1 MNTKKFRHFWKLI
14 NSLASASLALVF
26 LYFFKIIPFDL
37 QSVPIVFGGFF
48 ITYYVII
55 HVYLYDFLTT
65 LKLIVAILFVCLLYD
80 NILINNNLYKYNN
93 LLLTFLEVPVAAIFT
108 WVAGIFQTYHFNT
121 GILYAKRIK
130 KPTLAKKEYSKLLL
144 LLIADGFHLTTV
156 GVIMEFYIV
165 KYNLGNWRI
174 LSDFEQFDLPVWYV
188 SLSYFV
194 VGFIGSGIYRVVEFI
209 DNQADIPNFN
219 GYKNIFGFVYFICFL
234 VSILV
239 LIEVKFSLFFV
250 IISAVMLTILIY
262 NNRIHNRREHKK
274 S

>member
-1 MNTKKFRHFWKLI
+1 MDTKKFRHFWKLI
-14 NSLASASLALVF
+14 NGIASASLTLIL

-55 HVYLYDFLTT
+55 HVYLYNFLTT
-65 LKLIVAILFVCLLYD
+65 LKLIIAILIVCLLYD
-80 NILINNNLYKYNN
+80 NILINNNLYRYNN

-121 GILYAKRIK
+121 GILYAKGIK
-130 KPTLAKKEYSKLLL
+130 KPTFAKKEFSKLLL
-144 LLIADGFHLTTV
+144 LMVADGFHLTTV
-156 GVIMEFYIV
+156 GVVMEFYIV

-174 LSDFEQFDLPVWYV
+174 LSSFEQFELPVWYV
-188 SLSYFV
+188 SMSYFI
-194 VGFIGSGIYRVVEFI
+194 VGFAGSGIYRVAEFMN
-209 DNQADIPNFN
+209 NQADIPNFN
-219 GYKNIFGFVYFICFL
+219 GYKNIFGLVYFICFL

-239 LIEVKFSLFFV
+239 LIEVKFSLFLAL
-250 IISAVMLTILIY
+250 ISATMLIILIY
-262 NNRIHNRREHKK
+262 NHRIHTRRERKK